1 MEEKKEKIDFRS
13 PLRIEQ
19 ERRRN
24 EIVSTFLDYKEAA
37 SDGSSDSRIM
47 DAVAKKVGCTTQNVR
62 AILLKQ
68 GVYKPKYRKTKLTK

>member
-13 PLRIEQ
+13 PLRIKQ
-19 ERRRN
+19 ERRRK
-24 EIVSTFLDYKEAA
+24 EIVSTFLDYKESA

-47 DAVAKKVGCTTQNVR
+47 DAVAKKVGCTPQNVR

-68 GVYKPKYRKTKLTK
+68 GVYKPKYRKTELTK

>member
-13 PLRIEQ
+13 PLKIEQ
-19 ERRRN
+19 EKRKK

-37 SDGSSDSRIM
+37 LEGSSDCRIM
-47 DAVAKKVGCTTQNVR
+47 DAVAKKVGCTMQNVR
-62 AILLKQ
+62 VILLKQ